1 MLVVG
6 LFMFIKKGTT
16 LVETLLA
23 FNIFVS
29 CVVIIL
35 SCYNLAL
42 NHYQDNQQE
51 YKQYIEQQKIK
62 ERQLWSGNDLYTMIN
77 EVLP

>member
-6 LFMFIKKGTT
+6 LFMFVKKGTT

-42 NHYQDNQQE
+42 NHYQDNQA
-51 YKQYIEQQKIK
+51 
-62 ERQLWSGNDLYTMIN
+62 LH
-77 EVLP
+77 